1 MGMIF
6 IPGVGSG
13 GNPNPV
19 GSGWDP
25 GWIGWDDELLFFSKF
40 FKVLED
46 IPREYSPGILCD
58 RAAVEIPK
66 YLIYNGPP
74 SKDPAAVAKNSR
86 KRLILC
92 FYDFF
97 MLTWYVLISIFE
109 F

>member
-25 GWIGWDDELLFFSKF
+25 GWIGWDDQLLFFSKF
-40 FKVLED
+40 FKVVED

-66 YLIYNGPP
+66 YICQCN
-74 SKDPAAVAKNSR
+74 
-86 KRLILC
+86 
-92 FYDFF
+92 
-97 MLTWYVLISIFE
+97 FE
-109 F
+109 FSLFFAAQFRIEYAATSGGAVWDG

>member
-40 FKVLED
+40 FKVVED
-46 IPREYSPGILCD
+46 IPGNIPREYYATAP
-58 RAAVEIPK
+58 RWK
-66 YLIYNGPP
+66 FRN
-74 SKDPAAVAKNSR
+74 
-86 KRLILC
+86 
-92 FYDFF
+92 
-97 MLTWYVLISIFE
+97 IFVNCKK
-109 F
+109 